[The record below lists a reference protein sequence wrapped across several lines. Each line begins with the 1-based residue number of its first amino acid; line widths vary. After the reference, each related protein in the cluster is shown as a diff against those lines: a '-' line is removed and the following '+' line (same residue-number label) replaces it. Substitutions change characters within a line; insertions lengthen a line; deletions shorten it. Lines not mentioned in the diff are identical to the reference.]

1 MFKLNIKDMLW
12 LLGIMVAL
20 ITAMFGLD
28 YLGFDLAEPINMPIN
43 RPINIPIN
51 IPSGDN
57 HPSMSPTGAM
67 SGTIG

>member
-12 LLGIMVAL
+12 LLGIMIVVMA
-20 ITAMFGLD
+20 AMFGLG
-28 YLGFDLAEPINMPIN
+28 YLGFDLEKLV
-43 RPINIPIN
+43 NIPDV
-51 IPSGDN
+51 DN

>member
-12 LLGIMVAL
+12 LLGIMIILMA
-20 ITAMFGLD
+20 IMFGLD
-28 YLGFDLAEPINMPIN
+28 YLGFDLAK
-43 RPINIPIN
+43 PINIPD
-51 IPSGDN
+51 GDN